1 MSKPEDTKMTE
12 AEKAR
17 WRKRGLWILA
27 MIASACLWSIVLMRL
42 LDGDTETVALIL
54 GGYFL
59 GNIWGVREGV
69 RLREEIATN
78 EQA

>member
-1 MSKPEDTKMTE
+1 MSDDVKMTA

-17 WRKRGLWILA
+17 WRKRGLWILSV
-27 MIASACLWSIVLMRL
+27 IASVCLWSILLMRL
-42 LDGDTETVALIL
+42 LDGDTEVVALML

-69 RLREEIATN
+69 RMREEV
-78 EQA
+78 QGDV